1 MNQKMTMVADEIGRS
16 ICKYYNEDY
25 LETLFEKNQII
36 IEDVIFQILVECCR
50 YAYLSSSEKHPITF
64 YIERDELE
72 LEPERKTIKR
82 IIDYVNEKYDIEE
95 RRIKDSLNEQVLKPK
110 DTEPVKTKNN
120 RYPEYQLSEF
130 AYWELKN
137 IHDMDIVKAIV
148 ERRIGSS
155 KKVKSDR
162 FLEMTNQYDGVIKEQ
177 KAKFLKSPEDTV
189 FSSMVL
195 FTLQSRYSLDFYYL
209 ISKEMEKEKIKAI
222 PDQYNRLMSVSGS
235 YKCASMLPS
244 MMPEFAHDSDRIIE
258 YPPIIQRIRFVKNM
272 IDENTDHVLFAR
284 LMEFNVLSNAVQS
297 HIRLNNT
304 PMRTWFLENTTI
316 EDWASVFETFNVFR
330 TFVPEKEWNE
340 ANIQAVR
347 KMYDC
352 VSFDYKK

>member
-1 MNQKMTMVADEIGRS
+1 
-16 ICKYYNEDY
+16 
-25 LETLFEKNQII
+25 
-36 IEDVIFQILVECCR
+36 
-50 YAYLSSSEKHPITF
+50 
-64 YIERDELE
+64 
-72 LEPERKTIKR
+72 
-82 IIDYVNEKYDIEE
+82 
-95 RRIKDSLNEQVLKPK
+95 
-110 DTEPVKTKNN
+110 
-120 RYPEYQLSEF
+120 
-130 AYWELKN
+130 
-137 IHDMDIVKAIV
+137 
-148 ERRIGSS
+148 
-155 KKVKSDR
+155 
-162 FLEMTNQYDGVIKEQ
+162 
-177 KAKFLKSPEDTV
+177 
-189 FSSMVL
+189 
-195 FTLQSRYSLDFYYL
+195 
-209 ISKEMEKEKIKAI
+209 MEKEKIKAI